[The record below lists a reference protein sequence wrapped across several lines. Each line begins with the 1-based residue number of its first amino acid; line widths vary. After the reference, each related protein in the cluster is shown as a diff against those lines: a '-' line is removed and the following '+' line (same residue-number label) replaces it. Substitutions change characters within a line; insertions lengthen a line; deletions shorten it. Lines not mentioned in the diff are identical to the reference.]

1 MAGVR
6 PWIGGET
13 PPGAAPSIRG
23 EESGKL
29 IRHRTQYILMQPK
42 TAMLSLRLPP
52 DVKEALE
59 RAAKDDRRSIAS
71 LIDKIA
77 SDWLKANGY
86 LPRD

>member
-1 MAGVR
+1 
-6 PWIGGET
+6 
-13 PPGAAPSIRG
+13 
-23 EESGKL
+23 
-29 IRHRTQYILMQPK
+29 
-42 TAMLSLRLPP
+42 MLSLRLPP